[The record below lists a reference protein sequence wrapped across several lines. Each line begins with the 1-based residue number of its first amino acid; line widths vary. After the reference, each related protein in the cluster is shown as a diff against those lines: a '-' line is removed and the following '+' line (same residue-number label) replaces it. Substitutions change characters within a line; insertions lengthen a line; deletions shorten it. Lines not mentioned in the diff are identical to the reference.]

1 MLLHY
6 IIEPDLYKYYDT
18 MRASFAELT
27 AQVMTAQD
35 KEAVCREL
43 LKQYTYAVT
52 YPEIRASLVDD
63 AITTKKMF
71 LLCLRAT
78 LFWFFVRGGDT
89 VSAPSTPRSLPDY
102 VKEFLPFV
110 ENPKSATK
118 LSVEH
123 QRSWCLLQD
132 KSQTPEQI
140 AVLDIYIV
148 GLQAAMFDFSD
159 I

>member
-1 MLLHY
+1 MEPGLH
-6 IIEPDLYKYYDT
+6 KYYDT
-18 MRASFAELT
+18 MRASVAELA
-27 AQVMTAQD
+27 AQIMAAQD

-78 LFWFFVRGGDT
+78 LFWVFVGGGET
-89 VSAPSTPRSLPDY
+89 VSAPSTPRASPDY

-110 ENPKSATK
+110 ENPKTATE

-123 QRSWCLLQD
+123 QRSWGLWRD

-140 AVLDIYIV
+140 AALDVYIV
-148 GLQAAMFDFSD
+148 CLQAAMFEFSD